1 MDVCPTSRY
10 KFMNQLDERLNTAPG
25 GFLSLTDDGEIL
37 EINAT
42 LLNLLGYELPELIGR
57 RIESILPVA
66 SRIFY
71 QTHFF
76 PLIKLHGQVNE
87 VYLTIRAKDETE
99 LPVLVNAVRRVKG
112 VNFNGPITDCV
123 MMQMRNRNQYE
134 DEILKAKRVAEEA
147 TLAKDQFLAVV
158 SHELRTP
165 LTAILGWSRL
175 LKSGKLDESNTIQAL
190 ETIERNAHSQSQ
202 LIEDLL
208 DFSRIVS
215 GKIRL
220 DVGTVDPAAVTEAA
234 VNVVRP
240 AIDAKGIKL
249 EVILDPRTGPV
260 SGDPERLQQVLWNLL
275 SNAVKFT
282 PKNGRIQVRL
292 ARVNSNV
299 EITVSDT
306 GEGISADFLPYVF
319 DRFSQADNTTTR
331 LHRGLGLGLAITRHI
346 VELHG
351 GTIQAVSPGEGKG
364 ASFILKLPIMVVHD
378 AVRAKTTTPLEL
390 PVSSQPVEAAR
401 LDGVRVLVVDDEQD
415 TRVLLK
421 TVLTESGAQVSTVA
435 TVTEALENLQL
446 NQTDLLLSDI
456 EMPGEDGYS
465 LIRKVR
471 ESEKYEQRG
480 IPAIALT
487 AHARATDRLKALS
500 AGFQLHMP
508 KPVEPAELIVAI
520 ANLTNRR

>member
-1 MDVCPTSRY
+1 M
-10 KFMNQLDERLNTAPG
+10 
-25 GFLSLTDDGEIL
+25 SLTDDGEIL

-42 LLNLLGYELPELIGR
+42 LLNLLGYELTELRGR

-87 VYLTIRAKDETE
+87 VYLTLRAKNETE
-99 LPVLVNAVRRVKG
+99 LPVLVNAVRRV
-112 VNFNGPITDCV
+112 NGDVPITDCL

-134 DEILKAKRVAEEA
+134 DEILKAKRIAEEA

-175 LKSGKLDESNTIQAL
+175 LKGGKLDESNTQQAL

-220 DVGTVDPAAVTEAA
+220 DVVTVDPVVVTEAA
-234 VNVVRP
+234 INVVRP

-249 EVILDPRTGPV
+249 QVVLDPRTGPV
-260 SGDPERLQQVLWNLL
+260 SGDPERIQQVLWNLL

-306 GEGISADFLPYVF
+306 GEGISAEFLPYVF

-331 LHRGLGLGLAITRHI
+331 LHRGLGLGLAITKHI

-351 GTIQAVSPGEGKG
+351 GTIRAVSPGEGQG
-364 ASFILKLPIMVVHD
+364 ASFILRLPIMVVHD
-378 AVRAKTTTPLEL
+378 ATRAKTTTPLEI
-390 PVSSQPVEAAR
+390 PADSNQPVEQAR

-415 TRVLLK
+415 TRVLLM
-421 TVLTESGAQVSTVA
+421 TVLTDSGAAVNAVA
-435 TVTEALENLQL
+435 TAADALKSLEANE
-446 NQTDLLLSDI
+446 TDLLLSDI

-471 ESEKYEQRG
+471 ESEKYRQRG

-487 AHARATDRLKALS
+487 AHARATDRLQALS

>member
-1 MDVCPTSRY
+1 
-10 KFMNQLDERLNTAPG
+10 MNQLDERLNTAPG
-25 GFLSLTDDGEIL
+25 GFLSLKDDGEIL

-42 LLNLLGYELPELIGR
+42 LLNLLGYERTELRGR

-87 VYLTIRAKDETE
+87 VYLTLRAKDETE
-99 LPVLVNAVRRVKG
+99 LPVLVNAVRRV
-112 VNFNGPITDCV
+112 NGEVPITDCIL
-123 MMQMRNRNQYE
+123 MQMRNRNQYE

-175 LKSGKLDESNTIQAL
+175 LKSGKLDESNTLQAL

-220 DVGTVDPAAVTEAA
+220 DVGTVNPAAVTEAA
-234 VNVVRP
+234 INVVRP

-249 EVILDPRTGPV
+249 QVVLDPRTGPV

-282 PKNGRIQVRL
+282 PKHGRIQVRL
-292 ARVNSNV
+292 ARVDSNV

-306 GEGISADFLPYVF
+306 GEGISAEFLPYVF
-319 DRFSQADNTTTR
+319 DRFSQADNSTTR
-331 LHRGLGLGLAITRHI
+331 LHRGLGLGLAITKHI

-351 GTIQAVSPGEGKG
+351 GTIRAVSPGAGQG

-378 AVRAKTTTPLEL
+378 AARAKTTTPLQF
-390 PVSSQPVEAAR
+390 PTDSIQPVQHAR

-421 TVLTESGAQVSTVA
+421 TVLTESGAEVDTVA
-435 TVTEALENLQL
+435 NAADALESLRL
-446 NQTDLLLSDI
+446 NETDLLLSDI

-471 ESEKYEQRG
+471 ESEKWERRG

-487 AHARATDRLKALS
+487 AHARATDRLQALS

>member
-1 MDVCPTSRY
+1 MDVCPTAHHE
-10 KFMNQLDERLNTAPG
+10 FMNQLDERLNTAPG

-42 LLNLLGYELPELIGR
+42 LLNLLGYELTDLKGR
-57 RIESILPVA
+57 RIDSILPVA

-87 VYLTIRAKDETE
+87 VYFTIRAKDETE
-99 LPVLVNAVRRVKG
+99 LPVLVNAVRRV
-112 VNFNGPITDCV
+112 NDDIPITDCV
-123 MMQMRNRNQYE
+123 LMQMRNRNQYE
-134 DEILKAKRVAEEA
+134 DEILRARKVAEEA

-175 LKSGKLDESNTIQAL
+175 LKGGKLDEKGTLQAL

-234 VNVVRP
+234 INVMSP
-240 AIDAKGIKL
+240 AIDAKGIQL
-249 EVILDPRTGPV
+249 QVILDPRTGPV

-282 PKNGRIQVRL
+282 PKQGRIQVRL

-299 EITVSDT
+299 EITVSDS
-306 GEGISADFLPYVF
+306 GEGISAEFLPYVF
-319 DRFSQADNTTTR
+319 DRFSQADNSTTR
-331 LHRGLGLGLAITRHI
+331 LHRGLGLGLAISRHI

-351 GTIQAVSPGEGKG
+351 GTIRAVSPGQGQG

-378 AVRAKTTTPLEL
+378 QTRAKTTTPLND
-390 PVSSQPVEAAR
+390 SGQPDEPAR

-415 TRVLLK
+415 TRLLLM
-421 TVLTESGAQVSTVA
+421 TVLTESGAQVNTVA
-435 TVTEALENLQL
+435 SAADALESLQQ
-446 NQTDLLLSDI
+446 NDTDLLLSDI

-471 ESEKYEQRG
+471 ESEKWEQRG

-487 AHARATDRLKALS
+487 AHARATDRLQALS

>member
-1 MDVCPTSRY
+1 
-10 KFMNQLDERLNTAPG
+10 MNQLDERLDTAPC
-25 GFLSLTDDGEIL
+25 GFLSLADDGEIL
-37 EINAT
+37 VANAS
-42 LLNLLGYELPELIGR
+42 LLDSLGYELNELKGR

-76 PLIKLHGQVNE
+76 PLIKLHGKVNE
-87 VYLTIRAKDETE
+87 VYLTLRAKDESE
-99 LPVLVNAVRRVKG
+99 LPVLVNAVRRMDGQVA
-112 VNFNGPITDCV
+112 ITDCV
-123 MMQMRNRNQYE
+123 LMQMRNRNEYE
-134 DEILKAKRVAEEA
+134 DQILKAKKVAEEA

-175 LKSGKLDESNTIQAL
+175 LKSGKLDASSTAQAL

-220 DVGTVDPAAVTEAA
+220 DVGSVEPAEVTEAA

-240 AIDAKGIKL
+240 AVDAKGIEL
-249 EVILDPRTGPV
+249 QVILDPRTGPV

-282 PKNGRIQVRL
+282 PKGGRIQVTL
-292 ARVNSNV
+292 ARVSSNV

-306 GEGISADFLPYVF
+306 GEGISAEFLPYVF
-319 DRFSQADNTTTR
+319 ERFSQADNTTTR
-331 LHRGLGLGLAITRHI
+331 LHRGLGLGMAITKHI

-351 GTIQAVSPGEGKG
+351 GTIQALSLGIGQG
-364 ASFILKLPIMVVHD
+364 SSFILRLPIMVVHHKD
-378 AVRAKTTTPLEL
+378 RAKTTTPLQL
-390 PVSSQPVEAAR
+390 PAEVHPPEPRR
-401 LDGVRVLVVDDEQD
+401 LEGVRVLVVDDEQD
-415 TRVLLK
+415 TLALLM
-421 TVLTESGAQVSTVA
+421 TVLTESGAEVKAVA
-435 TVTEALENLQL
+435 SAADALESLQ
-446 NQTDLLLSDI
+446 QDKPDLLLSDI

-465 LIRKVR
+465 LIRRVR
-471 ESEKYEQRG
+471 ELEKGQGRS

-487 AHARATDRLKALS
+487 AHARATDRLHALS
-500 AGFQLHMP
+500 AGFQLHMS
-508 KPVEPAELIVAI
+508 KPVEPAELVVAI
-520 ANLTNRR
+520 ANLTNGVG

>member
-1 MDVCPTSRY
+1 MT
-10 KFMNQLDERLNTAPG
+10 QLDERLDTAPC
-25 GFLSLTDDGEIL
+25 GFLSLADDGEIL
-37 EINAT
+37 DANAT
-42 LLNLLGYELPELIGR
+42 LLESLGYELAEVKGR

-76 PLIKLHGQVNE
+76 PLLKLHSKVNE
-87 VYLTIRAKDETE
+87 VYLTLRAKDESE
-99 LPVLVNAVRRVKG
+99 VPVLVNAVRRIHDQVAT
-112 VNFNGPITDCV
+112 TDCV
-123 MMQMRNRNQYE
+123 LMQMRNRNQYE
-134 DEILKAKRVAEEA
+134 DEILKARRVAEEA

-175 LKSGKLDESNTIQAL
+175 LKSGRLDEASIAQAL

-220 DVGTVDPAAVTEAA
+220 DVTTVEPASVTEAA
-234 VNVVRP
+234 INVVRP
-240 AIDAKGIKL
+240 AVDAKGIKL
-249 EVILDPRTGPV
+249 QVILDPRAGSV

-282 PKNGRIQVRL
+282 PKEGRIQVRVV
-292 ARVNSNV
+292 RVNSNV

-319 DRFSQADNTTTR
+319 ERFSQADNTTTR
-331 LHRGLGLGLAITRHI
+331 LHRGLGLGLAITKHI

-351 GTIQAVSPGEGKG
+351 GTIYALSPGEGKG
-364 ASFILKLPIMVVHD
+364 SSFIVKLPIMVIHD
-378 AVRAKTTTPLEL
+378 TARAKTTTPLQSPAESVQGAD
-390 PVSSQPVEAAR
+390 PGR
-401 LDGVRVLVVDDEQD
+401 LEGVRVLVVDDERD
-415 TRVLLK
+415 TLALLK
-421 TVLTESGAQVSTVA
+421 TVLTDSGAQVKTVA
-435 TVTEALENLQL
+435 NTADALECLQL
-446 NQTDLLLSDI
+446 NKTDLLLSDI

-471 ESEKYEQRG
+471 ESEKVQGRS

-487 AHARATDRLKALS
+487 AHARATDRLQALA
-500 AGFQLHMP
+500 AGFQLHMS

-520 ANLTNRR
+520 ANLTTGRG